1 MARLRTR
8 WLLTALLAAAAAA
21 GCSSKSPTNVPAGSP
36 GVHAPPGTKAQGQSG
51 LTKERRDRLL
61 QQ

>member
-1 MARLRTR
+1 V
-8 WLLTALLAAAAAA
+8 LAAAAAA

-36 GVHAPPGTKAQGQSG
+36 GVHAPPGTKAQGQNG